1 MTEQPSTRAQR
12 TYFNHPL
19 IMESI
24 QGLPLAIRYPGAS
37 DFREHVAEVLPQNS
51 LKGRKRI
58 AGYLVQRF
66 SDGQRMNLDLA
77 AAIARFGDTRTSRE
91 ILYFELLRSLPLFLE
106 IASLW
111 LAELPEQGVPRAHL
125 MAFLEP
131 RLPGRS
137 VEKVTKDSLTTMKQ
151 CGKLTSPKAAWFQAI
166 WSPPPIE
173 VFLYLLA
180 RMFPERTMVRVDLF
194 AGMPM
199 VRAMLWPEAALDGLL
214 HQAEAA
220 DHISRISRL
229 DQYHQFTLAASGEE
243 RMRMLLPEI
252 ETTAREQSQLS
263 LFPGSKDSRRVG

>member
-1 MTEQPSTRAQR
+1 MTEQPSTRARR

-24 QGLPLAIRYPGAS
+24 QGLPLAIRYPSAA
-37 DFREHVAEVLPQNS
+37 DFREHVVAVLPQNS
-51 LKGRKRI
+51 LKGRERI
-58 AGYLVQRF
+58 AAYLVQRF
-66 SDGQRMNLDLA
+66 SDGERMNRDLA
-77 AAIARFGDTRTSRE
+77 AAVARFGDTRTSRE
-91 ILYFELLRSLPLFLE
+91 ILYFELLLALPLFQE

-125 MAFLEP
+125 MSFLEP

-151 CGKLTSPKAAWFQAI
+151 CGKLTSPRAAWFQAI

-180 RMFPERTMVRVDLF
+180 RTFPERTMVRVDIF
-194 AGMPM
+194 AGMPL

-214 HQAEAA
+214 REAERAG
-220 DHISRISRL
+220 HISKISRL
-229 DQYHQFTLAASGEE
+229 DQYHQFTLAASGDE
-243 RMRMLLPEI
+243 RMRMLLPGI
-252 ETTAREQSQLS
+252 EAATREQSQLG
-263 LFPGSKDSRRVG
+263 LFPGSKEPGRVG